1 MPRTGSHITHSP
13 NADTD
18 TLPLEIKKEIKK
30 ERKKER
36 KKDCNVKKQIDC
48 KMQDQRIGE
57 KS

>member
-30 ERKKER
+30 ERKK
-36 KKDCNVKKQIDC
+36 DCNVKKQIDY